1 MVVDDPLLPPDHKDK
16 RGAMS
21 EEKQADT
28 VSVEAHQRVTKERD
42 EFKQKVQELETQLTA
57 NRKVSAAE
65 SFLRQKGIPEGELNS
80 RMELISPHL
89 AQMDVAQIEEQLSSD
104 RFRLVVTGTPAPEG
118 EGEAEGEEGEAT
130 PPASQAPPTPG
141 FGGPSPAGD
150 ELPPGQKKLTRN
162 SPEVRD
168 IIQRNDRAA
177 LERLY
182 KEGRIQ
188 EPVRNY

>member
-1 MVVDDPLLPPDHKDK
+1 
-16 RGAMS
+16 MS
-21 EEKQADT
+21 EKEQADT

-42 EFKQKVQELETQLTA
+42 DYKAKIQELETQLTA

-65 SFLRQKGIPEGELNS
+65 SFLRRKGIPEAELGS

-104 RFRLVVTGTPAPEG
+104 RFSLVVSGTSNPQGEVEG
-118 EGEAEGEEGEAT
+118 EGEGET
-130 PPASQAPPTPG
+130 PEPASEAPPTPG
-141 FGGPSPAGD
+141 FGGPSPTGQG
-150 ELPPGQKKLTRN
+150 LPPTEKKFTLK

-168 IIQRNDRAA
+168 IIQRNDKAA

-182 KEGRIQ
+182 KEGRI
-188 EPVRNY
+188 ETPVRNY